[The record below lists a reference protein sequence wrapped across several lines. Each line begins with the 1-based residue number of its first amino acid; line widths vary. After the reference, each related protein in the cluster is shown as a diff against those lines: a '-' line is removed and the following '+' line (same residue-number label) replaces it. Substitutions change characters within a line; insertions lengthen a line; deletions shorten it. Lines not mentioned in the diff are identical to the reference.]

1 MPIVKT
7 GEAPTPE
14 QYSEIIR
21 RYTAG
26 GKQRASLTRWERE
39 RYWAYIRLAD
49 PNVFGDLIPEI
60 EWPPKNVD
68 SGE

>member
-7 GEAPTPE
+7 GETPTPE
-14 QYSEIIR
+14 QYREIVR

-26 GKQRASLTRWERE
+26 GKQRASLTKWELK
-39 RYWAYIRLAD
+39 RYWAYIRLTD
-49 PNVFGDLIPEI
+49 PNIFDGLPEI

-68 SGE
+68 SGK